1 MSTVQ
6 VFFLNVIHQQQSSIQ
21 DNTRITYD
29 FYYHCMIIIIMND
42 IIITFFA
49 DEFARIIIFY
59 GDPLNGRWVVL

>member
-29 FYYHCMIIIIMND
+29 FYYHCTIIIMND
-42 IIITFFA
+42 IIIIFFA
-49 DEFARIIIFY
+49 DKFARIIFY